1 MTASALFADFCQK
14 GVRLR
19 LSEDR
24 LRILIPKEA
33 LTPDLRETVLAL
45 KPQLISLI
53 ELGERYRRLL
63 RQAFNGS
70 ITGGSIS
77 GGRVNGG
84 STKGDTASAQ
94 RRWFADEQARL
105 LDELGPNLAAAIV
118 TMEVRAWREETG
130 SCPTCDAHAP
140 CRECAR
146 EAQA

>member
-1 MTASALFADFCQK
+1 MTASSLFADFCQK

-33 LTPDLRETVLAL
+33 LTPDLRETVLAV

-63 RQAFNGS
+63 RQAFNGAVR
-70 ITGGSIS
+70 GAVS
-77 GGRVNGG
+77 GAV
-84 STKGDTASAQ
+84 KGDTASAQ

-105 LDELGPNLAAAIV
+105 LDELGPGLAAAIV
-118 TMEVRAWREETG
+118 SMEARAWREETG
-130 SCPTCDAHAP
+130 SCPTCEAQAL